1 MLEGTLAESH
11 SFKRSA
17 AVSGYS
23 SRMLMHLLRTLGVV
37 MVIVVTAAGAPG
49 QTARATAT
57 IKDVAWLEGTW
68 VSASGQRTVEERWTP
83 PAGGVMFAVSRTLA
97 GDRLAE
103 FEYLRIV
110 ERGGGLYYVAQ
121 PNGQPP
127 TEFAATQVGPSSVRF
142 ENPQHDFPKMIRYEK
157 RPDGTLQAAISGASG
172 QREMSWVFARR

>member
-1 MLEGTLAESH
+1 MLIPLS
-11 SFKRSA
+11 
-17 AVSGYS
+17 
-23 SRMLMHLLRTLGVV
+23 RTLGVLI
-37 MVIVVTAAGAPG
+37 VIVVTAVSAASRRAP
-49 QTARATAT
+49 RRP

-110 ERGGGLYYVAQ
+110 ERGGGLFYVAQ

-127 TEFAATQVGPSSVRF
+127 TEFAATQVGPTSVRF
-142 ENPQHDFPKMIRYEK
+142 ENPQHDFPKVIRYEK
-157 RPDGTLQAAISGASG
+157 RADGTLQAAIAGAAG
-172 QREMSWVFARR
+172 QREMSWVYVRR